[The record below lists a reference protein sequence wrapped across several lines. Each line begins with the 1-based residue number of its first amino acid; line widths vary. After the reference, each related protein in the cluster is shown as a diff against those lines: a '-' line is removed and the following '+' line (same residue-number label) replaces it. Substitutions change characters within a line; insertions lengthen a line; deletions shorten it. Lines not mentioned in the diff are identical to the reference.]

1 MQWHLIDFF
10 FFSDVDFSLAC
21 IMTLEGLLSGFIM
34 GYGINAI
41 IISRFDFHLLSKCRL
56 LWFVCFVF

>member
-34 GYGINAI
+34 GYGIKI
-41 IISRFDFHLLSKCRL
+41 LLYL
-56 LWFVCFVF
+56 LGLYN